1 MNINTI
7 ISEELNKF
15 LNEGYVMN
23 DERFKFKQVIN
34 NSTFSNYENFT
45 ADFDSKVTESNVVVN
60 WSISFWLN
68 DAGIENL
75 IINVESLEGT
85 FKMQLFDKHSDELK
99 QENDKNINDYKWK
112 YIVGDANLAKS
123 GALYISALVFD
134 FKNQTCSVSF

>member
-112 YIVGDANLAKS
+112 YIVGDANLAKG